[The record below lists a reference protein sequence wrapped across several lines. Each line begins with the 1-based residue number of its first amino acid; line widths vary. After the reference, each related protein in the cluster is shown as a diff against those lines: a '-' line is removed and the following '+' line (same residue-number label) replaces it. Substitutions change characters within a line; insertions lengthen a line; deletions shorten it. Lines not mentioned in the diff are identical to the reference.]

1 MKERPILFS
10 APMVRAILA
19 GTKTQTRR
27 VVKYDIRGPS
37 EPMDTFDWYNFN
49 GKWVGAHG
57 RGYPFKMTNAALL
70 CPYGQPGDR
79 LWVRE
84 THYLHGIWSVRK
96 DDDGKRRW
104 TFYPNQDMGVQFSEP
119 SGFIKG
125 RSTTVAGWYRR
136 PSIHMPRWASRI
148 TLEVTG
154 VRVERLQD
162 ISEAD
167 AQAEGIERL
176 PAPVIDGGWSGPN
189 RFTLKGMGAGACAGN
204 VSWNEP
210 TATDL
215 YRRLWEEINGPGSW
229 DTNPWVWVVSFNRRP
244 AGAVGGPIGPQS

>member
-1 MKERPILFS
+1 MERPIMFS

-27 VVKYDIRGPS
+27 VLKQVQIRSAGMP
-37 EPMDTFDWYNFN
+37 EPEWRSVHT
-49 GKWVGAHG
+49 
-57 RGYPFKMTNAALL
+57 L

-84 THYLHGIWSVRK
+84 SWRAFAAFNRTPPRDITAGPVWHEAR
-96 DDDGKRRW
+96 DD
-104 TFYPNQDMGVQFSEP
+104 
-119 SGFIKG
+119 
-125 RSTTVAGWYRR
+125 VAFHPTAYGTLR

-167 AQAEGIERL
+167 AIAEGIEHAAVPGWWRL
-176 PAPVIDGGWSGPN
+176 YGRDTSGDMDRSP
-189 RFTLKGMGAGACAGN
+189 R
-204 VSWNEP
+204 VS
-210 TATDL
+210 
-215 YRRLWEEINGPGSW
+215 YHSLWESINGPGSW
-229 DTNPWVWVVSFNRRP
+229 DANPWVWVVEFKR
-244 AGAVGGPIGPQS
+244 VV